1 MKRLLDENSFCVAL
15 WPVSRAFHP
24 GCWLNKMHQHFEFCN
39 VATGWG
45 CLLFMLA
52 EGNKFVPTYIQT
64 WKKNSTTSTLFNYR
78 KTCNF
83 YTLSFIIYSSMIFI
97 KKGRILNFVEIKNRK
112 LEFELCFIVYLPLKQ
127 IIVYYFIQQNRNS
140 LCTRHFEN
148 IFWFCTLWNICIHF
162 EVSISYIENSC
173 KQWDIRLVK

>member
-64 WKKNSTTSTLFNYR
+64 WKKTVPLVH
-78 KTCNF
+78 C
-83 YTLSFIIYSSMIFI
+83 LIIGKHATFT
-97 KKGRILNFVEIKNRK
+97 
-112 LEFELCFIVYLPLKQ
+112 P
-127 IIVYYFIQQNRNS
+127 
-140 LCTRHFEN
+140 
-148 IFWFCTLWNICIHF
+148 
-162 EVSISYIENSC
+162 
-173 KQWDIRLVK
+173 